1 MRPAFVSESLPPMD
15 VAGRLGRLRDHLDAA
30 GCDAL
35 VVTKL
40 ENVRYLTGFT
50 GSAGMLLVAPDRA
63 LLLTDGRYR
72 DQAAAE
78 LAAAGVAAELEIAGV
93 AGQLEALGRAAAGA
107 GRVGLEA
114 RSVTW
119 ALERRLEE
127 QFEGSTLVPTLGVV
141 EALRQVKDEGEVAR
155 IEAACDVADV
165 AIAQVKPML
174 ASGCTEAEFATELEA
189 EMRRRGSSGAAFET
203 IVASGPNS
211 AMPHARPSSRAIGP
225 GELVVLD
232 FGATVEG
239 YRSDMTRT
247 VCLGE
252 PPPDLVAL
260 VDAVFAAQ
268 RAGLRAVAEG
278 VAASEVDRACREAL
292 ADAGLADA
300 FSHSTGHGVGL
311 EIHEAPAVSKDS
323 ADILRAGAV
332 VTVEPG
338 AYLAGRGGVRIED
351 TVLVGRSGARAL
363 TKSTKDYTL

>member
-1 MRPAFVSESLPPMD
+1 MRPAFAHDELPPMD
-15 VAGRLGRLRDHLDAA
+15 VAGRLGRLRDRLDDA

-35 VVTKL
+35 LVTKL
-40 ENVRYLTGFT
+40 ESVRYLAGFT
-50 GSAGMLLVAPDRA
+50 GSAAILLVAPGRS

-78 LAAAGVAAELEIAGV
+78 LAGAGVDAELEIANV
-93 AGQLEALGRAAAGA
+93 AGQMEALGRAAAGI

-119 ALERRLEE
+119 ALERQLAELLD
-127 QFEGSTLVPTLGVV
+127 GSSLVPTLGVV
-141 EALRQVKDEGEVAR
+141 EELRQVKDPGEIAR

-165 AIAQVKPML
+165 AIAQLKPML
-174 ASGCTEAEFATELEA
+174 AQGCTEGELATELDA

-211 AMPHARPSSRAIGP
+211 AMPHARPTSRAIGP

-232 FGATVEG
+232 FGATVDG

-247 VCLGE
+247 FCVGE
-252 PPPDLVAL
+252 PPADLVDL

-278 VAASEVDRACREAL
+278 VPASEVDRACRETL
-292 ADAGLADA
+292 ADAGFGDA
-300 FSHSTGHGVGL
+300 FLHSAGHGVGL

-323 ADILRAGAV
+323 ADILPVGAV

-351 TVLVGRSGARAL
+351 TVLVGPSGGRAL